1 MIKKI
6 TSILTMSFLLFLCLP
21 LISISVVGAQEE
33 EKKEDSQDEQN
44 LIAAAVA
51 MRESGTVQFNFT
63 DLDVVKFIR
72 FMSELLQKNI
82 IISPTVTGNVTVM
95 SPKAVSLEEAK
106 KIMITTLTLNGL
118 SLEDMGDYY
127 KVVKGGVTLENRP
140 YRGKTGPGYGE
151 HYVNQVV
158 PLDFLTP
165 PTAHKALV
173 QAAGNTVKIM
183 PLDEG
188 NGLLMSGP
196 AQDVQR
202 MVDLTRALDVPD
214 GIRRVAVVPVK
225 NAVTDLIAQHLT
237 NLAQD
242 PMGPFRGLKALSDS
256 SSRTIMLVG
265 EREALESAKKMIV
278 RLDVPPV
285 SNEFHVYQLKNA
297 DAEEVSK
304 QLSQILAAAGR
315 LQPSGEGAMPTTV
328 VFDGPTNSLIFAA
341 SEHQYSSLTGII
353 DQLDTQPKQ
362 VMVRG
367 LIAEVNLT
375 NLKNAGIDWATWGGQ
390 VAGNTVFAANAALGS
405 SGVPSTFVDWFKDLS
420 KREEWQWVTDPE
432 TGNRIREKV
441 TNYSGNAL
449 VYAYI
454 QLLNKYDAINIL
466 SMPRLMCTDNKES
479 SLLVGQVIPQLKAAT
494 SDISNPSSVQSSYEY
509 KDTGLKLII
518 TPRIRSG
525 NLVVLDIE
533 QSTEEVLSAMTSTT
547 PVTAKREIKTSVQ
560 VRNGETVIL
569 GGLLKETEKSL
580 RQRVPLL
587 SYIPLVGELFKSA
600 VKQREKIELMVFLTP
615 YILETP
621 EDVAQITHAIAVS
634 QDHGVSHAEGEVNQR
649 FHQMYQEAV
658 KKQK

>member
-1 MIKKI
+1 MLRKK
-6 TSILTMSFLLFLCLP
+6 TATLILAFIFCMTLSLMYSRDV
-21 LISISVVGAQEE
+21 IAQEQ
-33 EKKEDSQDEQN
+33 DTQDEQN
-44 LIAAAVA
+44 LIAAAIA
-51 MRESGTVQFNFT
+51 MREAGRVQFNFT

-72 FMSELLQKNI
+72 FMSELLQRNI
-82 IISPTVTGNVTVM
+82 IISPQVAGTVTVM
-95 SPKAVSLEEAK
+95 SPRAVSLEEAR
-106 KIMITTLTLNGL
+106 KIMITTLTMNGL

-127 KVVKGGVTLENRP
+127 KVLKGGVTQENQP
-140 YRGKTGPGYGE
+140 YRGKGGPGYGE
-151 HYVNQVV
+151 HYVNQVIT
-158 PLDFLTP
+158 LDFLTSIA
-165 PTAHKALV
+165 AHKALA
-173 QAAGNTVKIM
+173 QAAGNSVKIM
-183 PLDEG
+183 PMDEG
-188 NGLLMSGP
+188 NALLLSGQ

-202 MVDLTRALDVPD
+202 MVNLTRALDVPD
-214 GIRRVAVVPVK
+214 GIRRVAVVPIK
-225 NAVTDLIAQHLT
+225 NAVTDLLAQHLS

-242 PMGPFRGLKALSDS
+242 PMGPFRGLRALADG
-256 SSRTIMLVG
+256 SSRTLILVG
-265 EREALESAKKMIV
+265 ERDVLDSAKKMV
-278 RLDVPPV
+278 AQLDVPPV
-285 SNEFHVYQLKNA
+285 SSEFHVYQLKNA

-304 QLSQILAAAGR
+304 QLSQILAAASR
-315 LQPSGEGAMPTTV
+315 LQPSQEGKMPTTV

-341 SEHQYSSLTGII
+341 SEHQYTSLIGII

-390 VAGNTVFAANAALGS
+390 VAGNTVFAANASLGGA
-405 SGVPSTFVDWFKDLS
+405 GVPSTFVDWFKDLS
-420 KREEWQWVTDPE
+420 KTEEFQWVQDPD
-432 TGNRIREKV
+432 GNWTREKA

-494 SDISNPSSVQSSYEY
+494 SDVTNPSSVQNSYEY

-580 RQRVPLL
+580 KQRVPVL
-587 SYIPLVGELFKSA
+587 SYIPLVGELFKSS

-621 EDVAQITHAIAVS
+621 EEAAKMTHTIAVS
-634 QDHGVSHAEGEVNQR
+634 QDHGLSHAENEVNQR

-658 KKQK
+658 KKQR

>member
-6 TSILTMSFLLFLCLP
+6 ASILIISLFLGSLCTIHLAP
-21 LISISVVGAQEE
+21 AVAQEQ
-33 EKKEDSQDEQN
+33 DDDQDEQN
-44 LIAAAVA
+44 LIAAAIA
-51 MRESGTVQFNFT
+51 MRESGTVQFNFN

-82 IISPTVTGNVTVM
+82 IISPLVTGKVTVM
-95 SPKAVSLEEAK
+95 SPKAVSIDEAR

-127 KVVKGGVTLENRP
+127 KVVKGGVTLENQP
-140 YRGKTGPGYGE
+140 FRGRTGPGYGE

-158 PLDFLTP
+158 PLDFLSA

-173 QAAGNTVKIM
+173 QAAGNSVKIM

-188 NGLLMSGP
+188 NGLLLSGQ

-214 GIRRVAVVPVK
+214 GIRRVTVIPVK
-225 NAVTDLIAQHLT
+225 NGVTELIAQHLS

-242 PMGPFRGLKALSDS
+242 PMGPFRGLRALADS
-256 SSRTIMLVG
+256 SSRTLILVG
-265 EREALESAKKMIV
+265 ERDVIESAKKMV
-278 RLDVPPV
+278 AHLDVPPV
-285 SNEFHVYQLKNA
+285 SSEFHVYQLKNA

-315 LQPSGEGAMPTTV
+315 LQPSKEGGMPTTV

-341 SEHQYSSLTGII
+341 SEHQYASLVGII

-390 VAGNTVFAANAALGS
+390 VEGNTVFAANAALGGA
-405 SGVPSTFVDWFKDLS
+405 GVPSTFVDWFKDLS
-420 KREEWQWVTDPE
+420 KTEEFQWVQDPD
-432 TGNRIREKV
+432 GNWTREKA

-449 VYAYI
+449 VYAYV
-454 QLLNKYDAINIL
+454 QLLNKYDAINVL

-494 SDISNPSSVQSSYEY
+494 SDITNPSSVQNSYEY
-509 KDTGLKLII
+509 KDTGLKLTI

-569 GGLLKETEKSL
+569 GGMLKEAEKSL
-580 RQRVPLL
+580 KQRVPVL
-587 SYIPLVGELFKSA
+587 SYIPLVGELFKSS

-621 EDVAQITHAIAVS
+621 EEAAKMTHTIAVS
-634 QDHGVSHAEGEVNQR
+634 QDHGLSHAENEVNQR

>member
-1 MIKKI
+1 MV
-6 TSILTMSFLLFLCLP
+6 SPWLP
-21 LISISVVGAQEE
+21 LVNSRVVLAQEQ
-33 EKKEDSQDEQN
+33 DPQDEQN
-44 LIAAAVA
+44 LIAAAIA
-51 MRESGTVQFNFT
+51 MREAGRVQFNFT

-72 FMSELLQKNI
+72 FMSELLQRNI
-82 IISPTVTGNVTVM
+82 IISPQVTGTVTVM
-95 SPKAVSLEEAK
+95 SPKAVSLEEAR
-106 KIMITTLTLNGL
+106 KIMITTLTMNGL

-127 KVVKGGVTLENRP
+127 KVVKGGVTQENYP
-140 YRGKTGPGYGE
+140 FKGKGGPGYGE
-151 HYVNQVV
+151 HYVNQVIN
-158 PLDFLTP
+158 LDFLTSLA
-165 PTAHKALV
+165 AHKALA
-173 QAAGNTVKIM
+173 QAASNLVKIM
-183 PLDEG
+183 PMDEG
-188 NGLLMSGP
+188 NALLLSGP

-202 MVDLTRALDVPD
+202 MVNLTRALDVPD
-214 GIRRVAVVPVK
+214 GIRRVAVVPIK
-225 NAVTDLIAQHLT
+225 NAVTDLLAQHFS

-242 PMGPFRGLKALSDS
+242 PMGPFRGLRALADG
-256 SSRTIMLVG
+256 SSRTLILVG
-265 EREALESAKKMIV
+265 EKEVLEAAKKMV
-278 RLDVPPV
+278 AHLDVPPV
-285 SNEFHVYQLKNA
+285 SSEFHFYRLKNA

-304 QLSQILAAAGR
+304 QLSQILAAASR
-315 LQPSGEGAMPTTV
+315 LQPSQEGKMPTTV

-341 SEHQYSSLTGII
+341 SEHQYASLVGII

-390 VAGNTVFAANAALGS
+390 VSGSTVFAANAALGG

-420 KREEWQWVTDPE
+420 KEEKWQTVQDPNDP
-432 TGNRIREKV
+432 TKSIREKV

-454 QLLNKYDAINIL
+454 QLLNKYDAINVL

-494 SDISNPSSVQSSYEY
+494 SDITNPSSVQNSYEY
-509 KDTGLKLII
+509 KDTGLKLTI

-569 GGLLKETEKSL
+569 GGLLKEAEKSL
-580 RQRVPLL
+580 RQRVPVL
-587 SYIPLVGELFKSA
+587 SYIPLVGELFKSS

-621 EDVAQITHAIAVS
+621 EEAAQMTHTIAVS
-634 QDHGVSHAEGEVNQR
+634 QDHGISHAENEVNQR

-658 KKQK
+658 RKQK

>member
-1 MIKKI
+1 MFKK
-6 TSILTMSFLLFLCLP
+6 TILI
-21 LISISVVGAQEE
+21 LISIFMVSPWLPLVNSRVVLAQEQ
-33 EKKEDSQDEQN
+33 DPQDEQN
-44 LIAAAVA
+44 LIAAAIA
-51 MRESGTVQFNFT
+51 MREAGRVQFNFT

-72 FMSELLQKNI
+72 FMSELLQRNI
-82 IISPTVTGNVTVM
+82 IISPQVTGTVTVM
-95 SPKAVSLEEAK
+95 SPKAVSLEEAR
-106 KIMITTLTLNGL
+106 KIMITTLTMNGL

-127 KVVKGGVTLENRP
+127 KVVKGGVTQENYP
-140 YRGKTGPGYGE
+140 FKGKGGPGYGE
-151 HYVNQVV
+151 HYVNQVIN
-158 PLDFLTP
+158 LDFLTSLA
-165 PTAHKALV
+165 AHKALA
-173 QAAGNTVKIM
+173 QAASNLVKIM
-183 PLDEG
+183 PMDEG
-188 NGLLMSGP
+188 NALLLSGP

-202 MVDLTRALDVPD
+202 MVNLTRALDVPD
-214 GIRRVAVVPVK
+214 GIRRVAVVPIK
-225 NAVTDLIAQHLT
+225 NAVTDLLAQHFS

-242 PMGPFRGLKALSDS
+242 PMGPFRGLRALADG
-256 SSRTIMLVG
+256 SSRTLILVG
-265 EREALESAKKMIV
+265 EKEVLEAAKKMV
-278 RLDVPPV
+278 AHLDVPPV
-285 SNEFHVYQLKNA
+285 SSEFHFYRLKNA

-304 QLSQILAAAGR
+304 QLSQILAAASR
-315 LQPSGEGAMPTTV
+315 LQPSQEGKMPTTV

-341 SEHQYSSLTGII
+341 SEHQYASLVGII

-375 NLKNAGIDWATWGGQ
+375 NLQNAGIDWATWGGQ
-390 VAGNTVFAANAALGS
+390 VSGSTVFAANAALGGT
-405 SGVPSTFVDWFKDLS
+405 GVPSTFVDWFKDLS
-420 KREEWQWVTDPE
+420 KKEEFQWVQDPDGKW
-432 TGNRIREKV
+432 TREKA
-441 TNYSGNAL
+441 TSYSGNAL

-454 QLLNKYDAINIL
+454 QLLNKYDAINVL

-494 SDISNPSSVQSSYEY
+494 SDITNPSSVQNSYEY
-509 KDTGLKLII
+509 KDTGLKLTI

-569 GGLLKETEKSL
+569 GGLLKEAEKSL
-580 RQRVPLL
+580 RQRVPVL
-587 SYIPLVGELFKSA
+587 SYIPLVGELFKSS

-621 EDVAQITHAIAVS
+621 EEAAQMTHTIAVS
-634 QDHGVSHAEGEVNQR
+634 QDHGISHAENEVNQR

-658 KKQK
+658 RKQK